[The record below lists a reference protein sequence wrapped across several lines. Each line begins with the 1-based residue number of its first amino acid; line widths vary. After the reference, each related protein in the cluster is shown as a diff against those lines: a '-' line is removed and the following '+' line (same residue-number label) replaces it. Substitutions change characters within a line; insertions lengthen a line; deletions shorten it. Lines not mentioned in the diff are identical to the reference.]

1 MTDEKRL
8 LELARRAARADGPT
22 FSRFLEPPL
31 IPAAEK
37 CARQAG
43 VCASFFGGYE
53 GAERVVAAFSLEE
66 GGIDFPVAC
75 LELRWNKKYGDAGH
89 RDLLG
94 AVMGLGIDREA
105 TGDIV
110 VGDGVAYLF
119 SEREMARYIAQNLTA
134 AGRAK
139 LTVAEAEGTIEIPEP
154 EGARSRITFSSPRLD
169 AILSAGY
176 DLSRAEA
183 QRMIAAGLVKINHVP
198 EMRMDAQVREGDL
211 LSARGLGRLK
221 VAEMLGETKK
231 GRLAA
236 RVFRYGK

>member
-8 LELARRAARADGPT
+8 LELARRAAHEEKPA
-22 FSRFLEPPL
+22 FSRFLEPSM
-31 IPAAEK
+31 IAVAQK
-37 CARQAG
+37 CALQAG
-43 VCASFFGGYE
+43 VRAVFSGGYE
-53 GAERVVAAFSLEE
+53 GAERVIAAFSAEDGE
-66 GGIDFPVAC
+66 IDFPITC
-75 LELRWNKKYGDAGH
+75 LALRWNKKYEGAGH

-110 VGDGVAYLF
+110 VGDAVAYLF
-119 SEREMARYIAQNLTA
+119 SEREMARYIAQNLDS
-134 AGRAK
+134 AGRAR
-139 LTVAEAEGTIEIPEP
+139 LTVTENEGGIEAPEP
-154 EGARSRITFSSPRLD
+154 QGARARITFSSPRLD

-183 QRMIAAGLVKINHVP
+183 QRMIAAGLVKLNHVP
-198 EMRMDAQVREGDL
+198 VQRTDAQVKEGDS

-221 VAEMLGETKK
+221 VEQMLGETKK
-231 GRLAA
+231 GRFAA

>member
-8 LELARRAARADGPT
+8 LELARRAARGDAPS
-22 FSRFLEPPL
+22 FSRFLEPSM
-31 IPAAEK
+31 IPVAEK

-43 VCASFFGGYE
+43 VGVRFFGGYE
-53 GAERVVAAFSLEE
+53 DAERTVAAFTAEDGE
-66 GGIDFPVAC
+66 VDFPIAC
-75 LELRWNKKYGDAGH
+75 LALRWNRKYGDAGH

-110 VGDGVAYLF
+110 VADGVAYLF
-119 SEREMARYIAQNLTA
+119 SEREMARYIAANLSS

-139 LTVAEAEGTIEIPEP
+139 LTVAENAGGIEAPEP
-154 EGARSRITFSSPRLD
+154 EGVRSRITFSSPRLD

-183 QRMIAAGLVKINHVP
+183 QRMISAGLVKLNHAP
-198 EMRMDAQVREGDL
+198 EERADAQVREGDL

-221 VAEMLGETKK
+221 IEEMLGETKK

>member
-8 LELARRAARADGPT
+8 LELARRAAREGKPS
-22 FSRFLEPPL
+22 FSRFLEPSM
-31 IPAAEK
+31 IPVAEK

-43 VCASFFGGYE
+43 ARVAFFGGYE
-53 GAERVVAAFSLEE
+53 SAERAIAAFTAEE
-66 GGIDFPVAC
+66 EEIDYPIAC

-110 VGDGVAYLF
+110 VADGVAYLF
-119 SEREMARYIAQNLTA
+119 AEREMARYIANNLA
-134 AGRAK
+134 SAGRAR
-139 LTVAEAEGTIEIPEP
+139 LTVTEKEGGIEAPEP
-154 EGARSRITFSSPRLD
+154 EGVRARITFSSPRLD

-183 QRMIAAGLVKINHVP
+183 QRMIAAGLVKQNHMP
-198 EMRMDAQVREGDL
+198 EERTDAQVREGDL
-211 LSARGLGRLK
+211 LSARGLGRLR
-221 VAEMLGETKK
+221 VEEMLGETKK
-231 GRLAA
+231 GRLSA

>member
-8 LELARRAARADGPT
+8 FELAHRGAFADKPA
-22 FSRFLEPPL
+22 FSRFLEPSM
-31 IPAAEK
+31 IPVAEK

-43 VCASFFGGYE
+43 AHVAFFGGYE
-53 GAERVVAAFSLEE
+53 GAERVVAAFSA
-66 GGIDFPVAC
+66 GGGAIEYPIVC
-75 LELRWNKKYGDAGH
+75 LALRWNQKYGAAGH

-110 VGDGVAYLF
+110 VADGVAYLF
-119 SEREMARYIAQNLTA
+119 SEREMARYLRENLTS
-134 AGRAK
+134 AGRVK
-139 LTVAEAEGTIEIPEP
+139 LTVTEEAGGVVAAEP
-154 EGARSRITFSSPRLD
+154 EGVRARITFSSPRLD

-183 QRMIAAGLVKINHVP
+183 QRMIAAGLVKLNHVP
-198 EMRMDAQVREGDL
+198 VERTDAQVKEGDL
-211 LSARGLGRLK
+211 LSARGHGRLK
-221 VAEMLGETKK
+221 VEEMLGETKK

>member
-8 LELARRAARADGPT
+8 LELARRGAREDRPA
-22 FSRFLEPPL
+22 FSRFLEPSM
-31 IPAAEK
+31 IPVAEK

-43 VCASFFGGYE
+43 AQVLFSGGYE
-53 GAERVVAAFSLEE
+53 GAERVVAAFAAEATV
-66 GGIDFPVAC
+66 DFPIAC
-75 LELRWNKKYGDAGH
+75 LEIRWNKKYADPGH

-105 TGDIV
+105 TGDIT
-110 VGDGVAYLF
+110 VGDGVAHLF
-119 SEREMARYIAQNLTA
+119 AERDMARYIMENLTS

-139 LTVAEAEGTIEIPEP
+139 LNVTQKEGDVEAPEP
-154 EGARSRITFSSPRLD
+154 EGVRARITFSSPRLD

-176 DLSRAEA
+176 DLSRTEA
-183 QRMIAAGLVKINHVP
+183 QRMIAAGLVKLNHVP
-198 EMRMDAQVREGDL
+198 QLRTDATVREGDL
-211 LSARGLGRLK
+211 LSARGFGRLK
-221 VAEMLGETKK
+221 VEEMLGETKK